1 VFVHGESGNHKGAVA
16 EAKIAAAA
24 IELGIPVLRPM
35 SEHGR
40 YDLVFEVANRL
51 LRIQCKW
58 ASRRGDV
65 VVVHLGGSYLSP
77 HGYVRS
83 TYGADE
89 IDVIAA
95 YCGELEECYLLPVDL
110 IAGQHMVHLRL
121 APPKNR
127 QRAALHWAADHQLP
141 GAIAQ
146 LGERGHG
153 MAEVVG
159 SSPTGSTP
167 LESRAIVTVGAHEFR
182 NRFGWYMER
191 AAAGEEFLVTR
202 RGKPYVRLV
211 PAKALR
217 GNPETGSLAK

>member
-1 VFVHGESGNHKGAVA
+1 MRSVHREGGNYKGAVA

-24 IELGIPVLRPM
+24 VELGIPVWRPIT
-35 SEHGR
+35 EHGR
-40 YDLVFEVANRL
+40 YDLVFDVANRL

-58 ASRRGDV
+58 ANRKGDV

-77 HGYVRS
+77 HGYVRT
-83 TYGADE
+83 TYGVEE
-89 IDVIAA
+89 IDAVAA
-95 YCGELEECYLLPVDL
+95 YCRDLDECYLLPIERV
-110 IAGQHMVHLRL
+110 AGQQMIHLRL
-121 APPKNR
+121 AAPKNR
-127 QRAALHWAADHQLP
+127 QRAALTWAGDYQLH

-159 SSPTGSTP
+159 SSPTGSTTERP
-167 LESRAIVTVGAHEFR
+167 SALEVGAHEFR

-202 RGKPYVRLV
+202 RGKPKVRLA
-211 PAKALR
+211 PADSPA
-217 GNPETGSLAK
+217 

>member
-1 VFVHGESGNHKGAVA
+1 LSEHVFVHTESGNHKGAVA

-24 IELGIPVLRPM
+24 IELGVPVWRPL

-40 YDLVFEVANRL
+40 ADLVFDIGSRL
-51 LRIQCKW
+51 LKIQCKW
-58 ASRRGDV
+58 ASRNGDV
-65 VVVHLGGSYLSP
+65 VAVHLGGSYLSP

-89 IDVIAA
+89 VDAIAA
-95 YCGELEECYLLPVDL
+95 YCADTADCYLLPIGLVE
-110 IAGQHMVHLRL
+110 GQHLIHLRL
-121 APPKNR
+121 APPKNG
-127 QRAALHWAADHQLP
+127 QRAALNWAADHQFS

-159 SSPTGSTP
+159 SSPTGSTSDSP
-167 LESRAIVTVGAHEFR
+167 SAAAVEVGAHEFR

-211 PAKALR
+211 PATPL
-217 GNPETGSLAK
+217 G